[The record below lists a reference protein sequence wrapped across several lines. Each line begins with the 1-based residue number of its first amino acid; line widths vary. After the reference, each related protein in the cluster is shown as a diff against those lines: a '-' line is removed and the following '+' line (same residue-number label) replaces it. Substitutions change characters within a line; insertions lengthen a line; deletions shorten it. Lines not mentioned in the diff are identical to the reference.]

1 MEKCFNRTPLEEVG
15 AEFLEPGSSDGGVE
29 VDALEERVDFNVGL
43 GGSRQGSLCSL
54 ASGAETTDGSLVAL
68 NVLLVL
74 ALELVDEVI
83 HHAVVKVLSAQVS
96 ISGS

>member
-1 MEKCFNRTPLEEVG
+1 
-15 AEFLEPGSSDGGVE
+15 
-29 VDALEERVDFNVGL
+29 
-43 GGSRQGSLCSL
+43 
-54 ASGAETTDGSLVAL
+54 
-68 NVLLVL
+68 VL